1 VVRLASIPLLS
12 FALWRLGGRSPK
24 GAEWPLLILVAVLAL
39 PLAQL
44 APLPPAIWSHLHGRQ
59 TVVDAYKAA
68 GVGPPWLPISLTP
81 DETWNAVLGLVP
93 PAAMF
98 CAVLTLDTKS
108 RVSCARALVVLAL
121 LSVGLEMLQTARG
134 ESSALRLYEAAGPG
148 AVEGFFANSDH
159 QASFLASAMPLAG
172 YLCMSS
178 AGRRGRVV
186 PAILVTSAITLT
198 FILAIAATRSRAGVV
213 LAMAMT
219 LGVLAVSVRT
229 AGIEQ
234 VQTARRRIALAF
246 LAALAC
252 AGALATM
259 FSFAPLAERFQSDLG
274 DVRPQVFRLV
284 TAAGGSY
291 APLGSGVGSFE
302 TVYRMLESA
311 GSLIPEYIN
320 HAHNDFLETWLE
332 AGWPGIFLI
341 GGFLC
346 WWITASVM
354 IWRGARTPNGGLALA
369 GAVVVGG
376 LLAHSLV
383 DYPLRTPALATLLA
397 FACGVMIQP
406 APHSSGAK
414 RQGVVSSPGTPEA
427 TTGRPGESDILSR
440 RVWPLSGGIPLAGFT
455 VGLTLWLTWA
465 CFAQTAAGYERSR
478 DPDLALKWAPH
489 DADLLSRGASFV
501 FESAKAPPDY
511 DRAAALAKRALKEG
525 PLDTRALRVL
535 GFVAD
540 HQGRM
545 SQANELMAI
554 AGKRSLR
561 DIDTQWWLFDASM
574 KRADYTDAFTRADAI
589 LRQDSETG
597 DELFPAIIAKLA
609 DPRAALAL
617 TRRLALGPPW
627 RRDFL
632 AELGRRPGT
641 RDLIAPTLIALRA
654 TRHPATEEE
663 VGVLL
668 SSEIDAGDYVRAF
681 DDWRRLVPSARAAS
695 RPSLYNGRFRADA
708 GEPPFNWKVARD
720 AAGTVSLAASDDG
733 AGLRAV
739 PVDRDADSPLISEL
753 LVLPPGGYRLNGEV
767 RVPGAPG
774 MQSDGFV
781 WSLRCAGSDRLI
793 GQTETTRAGD
803 RWAAF
808 EATVVVPST
817 KCAGQWLDLLRRSSL
832 SDAAIQTPVLFDRLT
847 LAAQSLLAA
856 RAQ

>member
-1 VVRLASIPLLS
+1 
-12 FALWRLGGRSPK
+12 
-24 GAEWPLLILVAVLAL
+24 
-39 PLAQL
+39 
-44 APLPPAIWSHLHGRQ
+44 
-59 TVVDAYKAA
+59 
-68 GVGPPWLPISLTP
+68 
-81 DETWNAVLGLVP
+81 
-93 PAAMF
+93 
-98 CAVLTLDTKS
+98 
-108 RVSCARALVVLAL
+108 
-121 LSVGLEMLQTARG
+121 
-134 ESSALRLYEAAGPG
+134 
-148 AVEGFFANSDH
+148 
-159 QASFLASAMPLAG
+159 MPLAA

-178 AGRRGRVV
+178 AGRRRRVI
-186 PAILVTSAITLT
+186 PALLITSAITLT
-198 FILAIAATRSRAGVV
+198 FILAIAATRSRAGVL

-219 LGVLAVSVRT
+219 LGVFAVSART

-234 VQTARRRIALAF
+234 VKTPRRRIALAL

-252 AGALATM
+252 GVALATM
-259 FSFAPLAERFQSDLG
+259 FSFAPLAERIQSDVG

-302 TVYRMLESA
+302 TVYRMLESP
-311 GSLIPEYIN
+311 GSLTWEYIN

-332 AGWPGIFLI
+332 AGWPGVFLI
-341 GGFLC
+341 AGFLC
-346 WWITASVM
+346 WWIAASVT
-354 IWRGARTPNGGLALA
+354 IWRGARTPYGGLALA

-376 LLAHSLV
+376 LLAHSVV

-406 APHSSGAK
+406 APHSSGPK
-414 RQGVVSSPGTPEA
+414 RHGVVSSRGTPEA
-427 TTGRPGESDILSR
+427 TTGRPGESDILPR
-440 RVWPLSGGIPLAGFT
+440 PVWPLSGGILLAGFT
-455 VGLTLWLTWA
+455 IGLTLWLMWA

-489 DADLLSRGASFV
+489 DADLLSRVGAFV
-501 FESAKAPPDY
+501 LDSAESPLDY

-545 SQANELMAI
+545 SQANALMAI

-609 DPRAALAL
+609 DPRAASAL

-632 AELGRRPGT
+632 VELGRRPGT
-641 RDLIAPTLIALRA
+641 RDLIAPTLIGLRA

-681 DDWRRLVPSARAAS
+681 DDWRRLMPSARAAS
-695 RPSLYNGRFRADA
+695 RSSLYNGRFRADA
-708 GEPPFNWKVARD
+708 GEPPFNWKVASD
-720 AAGTVSLAASDDG
+720 ATGTVSLAASDDG

-739 PVDRDADSPLISEL
+739 PADRDADSPLISEL
-753 LVLPPGGYRLNGEV
+753 LVLPPGGYRLMGEV
-767 RVPGAPG
+767 RVPGAVG
-774 MQSDGFV
+774 MQSDGFA
-781 WSLRCAGSDRLI
+781 WSLRCAGSDRVI
-793 GQTETTRAGD
+793 SQTETTRADD
-803 RWAAF
+803 RWAPF
-808 EATVVVPST
+808 EATFVVPST
-817 KCAGQWLDLLRRSSL
+817 QCAGQWLDLLRRSSL
-832 SDAAIQTPVLFDRLT
+832 IDAATQTPVLFDRLT
-847 LAAQSLLAA
+847 LAPESPMAG